1 MSAMIFALIS
11 KHTNKCWIG
20 FSIFR
25 VFSSVKQGF
34 SCCKMSCTSLFS
46 FRGITMHRKSFFF
59 YVSRVQ
65 SGQARW
71 FELLS
76 SVVTVSNAIRVDT
89 MLCID
94 STRMRFA
101 LVVASC
107 VAQASLFSCNYHA
120 SQVIIIVLFC
130 VCSVRSS
137 KVV

>member
-34 SCCKMSCTSLFS
+34 SCCKMLCTSLFS
-46 FRGITMHRKSFFF
+46 FRGITMHRKSYLFF
-59 YVSRVQ
+59 YVSCVQ
-65 SGQARW
+65 FGQARW

-76 SVVTVSNAIRVDT
+76 YVVTVSNAIRVDT

-94 STRMRFA
+94 STRMMFV

-107 VAQASLFSCNYHA
+107 VAQATFFVSLPCIANRNRN
-120 SQVIIIVLFC
+120 VLF
-130 VCSVRSS
+130 VHVFWSS
-137 KVV
+137 KVA